1 MSDGLD
7 RLESARSANRGRR
20 IPPSRNGPRETP
32 VRLAETAVQE
42 TAGTSALP
50 SPPTPLRRSEV
61 IKVAEAVT
69 RRSIHLSPNEDSYLE
84 AVFLAGRQDPKGRF
98 DASRSAV
105 VRLAL
110 ERLGEE
116 MTPEQVVA
124 ALRSRTPVVGVGRP
138 RR

>member
-20 IPPSRNGPRETP
+20 IPPSRNKPREAPVALAETP
-32 VRLAETAVQE
+32 VRE
-42 TAGTSALP
+42 TAGGGEAP
-50 SPPTPLRRSEV
+50 ASPPLRRSQTIE
-61 IKVAEAVT
+61 VAEVVT
-69 RRSIHLSPNEDSYLE
+69 RRSIHLSPTEDSYLE
-84 AVFLAGRQDPKGRF
+84 AVFLAGRQDSSGRF

-110 ERLGEE
+110 ERLAQEL
-116 MTPEQVVA
+116 TPQQVVA
-124 ALRSRTPVVGVGRP
+124 VLRNRTPVVGVGRP